1 MSVLPETK
9 YLKVTF
15 TRDQRAEFA
24 LELAR
29 KTQHIVELELQ
40 KKQVATALKAT
51 IEEESTLQAK
61 LARYVND
68 GYDFREVE
76 VRWMMNYPRNGQKTA
91 VRLDTE
97 ETTGVVQAMS
107 DQEKQQDLPFDD
119 EPAVKG
125 KK

>member
-15 TRDQRAEFA
+15 TREQRAEFA

-29 KTQHIVELELQ
+29 KTQHLGELDQQ
-40 KKQVATALKAT
+40 KKEVAAALKAQ
-51 IEEESTLQAK
+51 IEEEVAKQQK

-68 GYDFREVE
+68 GYDFCEVE

-91 VRLDTE
+91 VRIDTE
-97 ETTGVVQAMS
+97 EPTGIVEGMTDAERQA
-107 DQEKQQDLPFDD
+107 DLPFDD
-119 EPAVKG
+119 EPAAKVK
-125 KK
+125 K